1 MQMRLAKADAH
12 LFNQF
17 ADRAPLLFVDCS
29 KLLKQLR
36 IDLNL

>member
-17 ADRAPLLFVDCS
+17 ADRAALIFVECPQV
-29 KLLKQLR
+29 LEQVW